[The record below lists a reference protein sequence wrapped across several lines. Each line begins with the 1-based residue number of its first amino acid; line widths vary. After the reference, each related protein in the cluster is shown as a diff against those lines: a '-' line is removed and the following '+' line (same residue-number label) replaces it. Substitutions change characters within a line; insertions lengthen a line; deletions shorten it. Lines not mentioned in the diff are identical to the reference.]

1 MPATNGCIDYDATLI
16 ASSALRR
23 QVEETLDALHLTR
36 REDAW
41 RTLSRACRRYPRA
54 RTLLIGDL
62 GRLAQEE
69 RFACLSGG
77 PPSLAV
83 VLVVRTERDRRL
95 LGEPTIA
102 LQVND
107 EKFSLL
113 QVEQRAERRAV
124 ADRFREHC
132 LAVVERMQPDR
143 VRAARFSALDQTL
156 WLEFGD
162 GLERAVK
169 WSTLPFA
176 AQLGLKPASASVRE
190 HGEAVLLADADGN
203 EADIDAEVLRS
214 SVDPGFG
221 TAMDARDSA
230 DRAGAGARLRQIR
243 EERGLSQEQV
253 HALSGVAQETLSRI
267 ENGHRDPRMDTLRK
281 LAVALSMDV
290 AELLAKM
297 AGARP
302 SA

>member
-1 MPATNGCIDYDATLI
+1 VNLLTPGCIEYDATPL
-16 ASSALRR
+16 ASATLRR
-23 QVEETLDALHLTR
+23 QVQETLDALHLTR
-36 REDAW
+36 RDDVW
-41 RTLSRACRRYPRA
+41 RTLLRTCRTYPRA
-54 RTLLIGDL
+54 RTLLVGDL
-62 GRLAQEE
+62 GELARDE
-69 RFACLSGG
+69 RFACLAGG
-77 PPSLAV
+77 PPSLSV

-95 LGEPTIA
+95 LREPSVA

-113 QVEQRAERRAV
+113 QVEERAQRRDV

-132 LAVVERMQPDR
+132 LAVIARMQPDR
-143 VRAARFSALDQTL
+143 LRAARFSVLDDTL

-176 AQLGLKPASASVRE
+176 ARLTIRPASASVRDQ
-190 HGEAVLLADADGN
+190 GEAVLLADADGN
-203 EADIDAEVLRS
+203 EVDIDAEVLRS
-214 SVDPGFG
+214 SVDPVFG
-221 TAMDARDSA
+221 TAMDGR
-230 DRAGAGARLRQIR
+230 DRAERVAVGARLREIR

-253 HALSGVAQETLSRI
+253 QALSGIAQETLSRI

-281 LAVALSMDV
+281 LAAGLSMDV
-290 AELLAKM
+290 PDLLARM

-302 SA
+302 